1 VATVAVVVAVAVAA
15 AVAADA
21 AAMVAAVT
29 VAADVSAMAEEHP
42 AGATATVSSAPLLL
56 QLGPI
61 SGYVQHHSTHQR
73 RFPRRV
79 SLRHFG
85 NLPPTHAKSGRL
97 GGAKSHPTPPK
108 KEIPVE
114 RSTRSKVLRIYLT
127 HGLGWAPAPRPDFC
141 CNDFR
146 EHPTPP
152 KEDSPLRRAPY

>member
-1 VATVAVVVAVAVAA
+1 VATVALVVAVAVAAPATTEYVAKVAVVVAVAVAA

-29 VAADVSAMAEEHP
+29 VAADVSAMAEDHP
-42 AGATATVSSAPLLL
+42 AGATATVSSAPSLL

-61 SGYVQHHSTHQR
+61 NGYAQHHSTHQR

-97 GGAKSHPTPPK
+97 GGAISHAKLIPAIPIDRTPPTTSLMQLSRD
-108 KEIPVE
+108 IN
-114 RSTRSKVLRIYLT
+114 T
-127 HGLGWAPAPRPDFC
+127 HM
-141 CNDFR
+141 
-146 EHPTPP
+146 E
-152 KEDSPLRRAPY
+152 